1 MATVRWLGN
10 AAAVAQVDTLTVGGT
25 IEADDVF
32 KMTINGKT
40 LSVVAGSTVA
50 ATVATTI
57 AAAWNALTAAD
68 GWAEFAEIT
77 ALATSG
83 GALTLTADTKG
94 KPFTCTV
101 STTETGGGAADA
113 QTFGT
118 AATVANSGPND
129 WSTATN
135 WSGGAVPVDADDV
148 IVEDSTIDIL
158 YGLDQS
164 SIQPTSLTIRR
175 SFTGKI
181 GLPNR
186 NSGGYEEYREKY
198 LKIGPTTLSVGAGDA
213 GGGSSR
219 LKINT
224 GTDQTAVTVHH
235 TASPA
240 DTNSHAFVW
249 KGTHAANTLTVKSG
263 SVAVAPYAGE
273 TATIATLNVGYVN
286 NVAGDSNVYLG
297 TGCTLTTITQT
308 GGKLVAQN
316 NATTINLLDG
326 ELSVRGAAT
335 ITTLN
340 IDGGALYD
348 ESSGTF
354 TTLNVGSGGGYDAS
368 RLLAAKTITTTN
380 LRAGALL
387 RDPNAKVTFTNG
399 VVLSRCSIG
408 ELKNGTI
415 DFGPNRTLTPS

>member
-1 MATVRWLGN
+1 MATIRWLGN
-10 AAAVAQVDTLTVGGT
+10 APAVAQVDTATVGGT
-25 IEADDVF
+25 IEADDLF
-32 KMTINGKT
+32 KLTINGKT
-40 LSVVAGSTVA
+40 LSVTAGSTVA
-50 ATVATTI
+50 ATVATNI

-68 GWAEFAEIT
+68 GYGEFAEIT

-101 STTETGGGAADA
+101 STTEAGGGAADA

-118 AATVANSGPND
+118 TNTTASSGPND
-129 WSTATN
+129 WSTAAN

-148 IVEDSTIDIL
+148 IIEDSSIDIL

-164 SIQPTSLTIRR
+164 AIQPTSLTIRR
-175 SFTGKI
+175 NYTGKI

-186 NSGGYEEYREKY
+186 SAAGYEEYREKY
-198 LKIGPTTLSVGAGDA
+198 LKIGPTTVAVGTGDSGA
-213 GGGSSR
+213 GSSR
-219 LKINT
+219 LKLNT
-224 GTDQTAVTVHH
+224 GTDQTAITVHF
-235 TASPA
+235 TAAPIDA
-240 DTNSHAFVW
+240 NSSSFIW
-249 KGTHAANTLTVKSG
+249 KGANAANTLTVKSG

-326 ELSVRGAAT
+326 ELSMRGAAT

-354 TTLNVGSGGGYDAS
+354 TTMNVGSGGGYDAS

-380 LRAGALL
+380 LRAGAML